1 LGVIARVASDSFGA
15 PVIPGHADGPVP
27 TQPSQSSKSFDAIA
41 ASEYRWHAS
50 VVVFRSTHHVQE
62 LLLTRLR
69 PALSLA
75 ISACAAHA
83 AWHAAVVVARDR
95 VERPL
100 GASGDGARADVGVVE
115 EVLGAAVCRPATL
128 AEALLADGSSGILL

>member
-1 LGVIARVASDSFGA
+1 MLSLPARVAEVAAHRLPDLIRLFVIWQRRRRGQHGAAAPGGGAALCLWPSDS
-15 PVIPGHADGPVP
+15 D
-27 TQPSQSSKSFDAIA
+27 
-41 ASEYRWHAS
+41 S
-50 VVVFRSTHHVQE
+50 VCLS
-62 LLLTRLR
+62 
-69 PALSLA
+69 ALSLSFA
-75 ISACAAHA
+75 LGRL
-83 AWHAAVVVARDR
+83 HAAVVVARDR